1 MSKIPRGSMKK
12 SFVDK
17 LAHGTLVSWSHI
29 KPTIAFI
36 KGQFI
41 AKIRYIGCLVSVTFF
56 LLSLQFV
63 ACSPT
68 TSPSPASA
76 NTAVTSSNASSSTTV
91 TSNAT
96 AASPANATSRT
107 GPTVNATS
115 HAGPTATA
123 TSPIGPTVTETSP
136 TGPTVTETSPTGPTV
151 TETSFPPTDP
161 KDYTISVEG
170 GGGISE
176 SAYPGEPSFTPFMI
190 TVTNVRS
197 YPITWSV
204 MSDSNWLSL
213 DSQGD
218 TLPPGMAEDH
228 KVIITA
234 PNDLQIGMTYT
245 GKLQFMPFDPH
256 TPNLQHYSQVDLT
269 VTSPPGPTVTPQP
282 EPTVTEPPGPT
293 VTQPP
298 GPTVTQ
304 PPGPTVTEPPG
315 PTVTPSP

>member
-17 LAHGTLVSWSHI
+17 LTYGTLVSWSYI

-68 TSPSPASA
+68 TSPSPTSA
-76 NTAVTSSNASSSTTV
+76 NTAVTSSTASSSTAG

-96 AASPANATSRT
+96 AAFPANATSRT
-107 GPTVNATS
+107 GPTV
-115 HAGPTATA
+115 TA
-123 TSPIGPTVTETSP
+123 TSPIGPTVTATSP
-136 TGPTVTETSPTGPTV
+136 TGTTVTETPM
-151 TETSFPPTDP
+151 PPPDP

-170 GGGISE
+170 GGGIPE
-176 SAYPGEPSFTPFMI
+176 SAYPGEPSFTPFTI

-218 TLPPGMAEDH
+218 TLPPGAAENH
-228 KVIITA
+228 NVIITA
-234 PNDLQIGMTYT
+234 MKDLQIGMIYT
-245 GKLQFMPFDPH
+245 GKLQFSPFDSQ
-256 TPNLQHYSQVDLT
+256 TVGLQHYSQVDLT

-282 EPTVTEPPGPT
+282 EPTVT
-293 VTQPP
+293 QPP

-304 PPGPTVTEPPG
+304 PPGPTVT
-315 PTVTPSP
+315 PSP